1 MGIADFNKGVRFY
14 RFDENKTRLIDAGMI
29 NKTEFI
35 SEKQLDVIDLV
46 YYEQQKSILVLDE
59 DEGVIGFQIKF

>member
-1 MGIADFNKGVRFY
+1 
-14 RFDENKTRLIDAGMI
+14 MI
-29 NKTEFI
+29 NKTDFI